1 MPIEDIGFEIIS
13 CSRLHSHKKSSQA
26 MLLWIR
32 VLLICLTEVSLVD
45 YQFMY
50 ILYHNFS
57 DNTSNIFGDVI
68 DSQDCVSF
76 I

>member
-50 ILYHNFS
+50 ILYHKFS
-57 DNTSNIFGDVI
+57 NNASYVFDDVI
-68 DSQDCVSF
+68 EYKVCVAF
-76 I
+76 T